1 MTRRILIKDLK
12 RLLRRGGFDNVP
24 IFLSSRKTII
34 NTRGFSEKQETK
46 LLQYID
52 SIGLFY
58 YNESPRLLPTY
69 FSIEWKE
76 KK

>member
-12 RLLRRGGFDNVP
+12 RLLRRGGFYNVP
-24 IFLSSRKTII
+24 MFLSSRKTII
-34 NTRGFSEKQETK
+34 STKGFSEKQETK

-58 YNESPRLLPTY
+58 YRESPRLLSTY

>member
-1 MTRRILIKDLK
+1 MTRRILVKDLK

-24 IFLSSRKTII
+24 IFLSSRKTVI
-34 NTRGFSEKQETK
+34 NTRGFSEKQLVN

-58 YNESPRLLPTY
+58 YRESPRLLPTY
-69 FSIEWKE
+69 YSIEWKGT
-76 KK
+76 K

>member
-1 MTRRILIKDLK
+1 MTRRILVKDLK
-12 RLLRRGGFDNVP
+12 RLLRRGGFDNIPV
-24 IFLSSRKTII
+24 FLSSRKTII
-34 NTRGFSEKQETK
+34 NTKGLSEKQTIN

-69 FSIEWKE
+69 YSIEWKGT
-76 KK
+76 K

>member
-1 MTRRILIKDLK
+1 MSRRILVKDLK
-12 RLLRRGGFDNVP
+12 RLLKRGGFDNIPV
-24 IFLSSRKTII
+24 FLSSRKTII
-34 NTRGFSEKQETK
+34 NTRGFSEKQTIN

-69 FSIEWKE
+69 YSIEWKE

>member
-1 MTRRILIKDLK
+1 MTRRILVKDLK
-12 RLLRRGGFDNVP
+12 RLLRRGGFNNIP
-24 IFLSSRKTII
+24 IFLSSRKTVI
-34 NTRGFSEKQETK
+34 NTSGFSEKQETK

-58 YNESPRLLPTY
+58 YNESPKFLPTC

>member
-1 MTRRILIKDLK
+1 MSKRILVKDLK
-12 RLLRRGGFDNVP
+12 RLLRRGGFYNVP
-24 IFLSSRKTII
+24 MCLSSKKTVI
-34 NTRGFSEKQETK
+34 NTRGFSEKQLID
-46 LLQYID
+46 LLRYID

-69 FSIEWKE
+69 YSIEWKE